1 MVYKLT
7 VLDAALS
14 ELEDAVK
21 WYGKISVELSDDL
34 VSKFIGALDIVKAN
48 PLQSPEIIEGY
59 RKLNLDR
66 FPYKLVYKILE
77 DEILVVAISHHKRNP
92 NYWRKR

>member
-1 MVYKLT
+1 MAYKIT
-7 VLDAALS
+7 VHDDALVELD
-14 ELEDAVK
+14 DAVK
-21 WYGKISVELSDDL
+21 WYGKVSVELSDDL
-34 VSKFIGALDIVKAN
+34 VSKFIDALDTIKAN

-66 FPYKLVYKILE
+66 FPYKLVYKILDE
-77 DEILVVAISHHKRNP
+77 EILVVALSHHKRNP